1 MPEHHVQRGGT
12 RRIIMKFR
20 ILHWLGLVLIL
31 QTGLV
36 HLYLMPETFAEST
49 YEGMLFLANAIGAVA
64 AAYGIYRGKVW
75 GWNLGLLIAAGS
87 IVAYIISR
95 TVGMPGMA
103 IEEWGTPLGNG
114 ALVVESAFLI
124 VCRLMNPWVNITN
137 SNTSAALVLPAL
149 EFPVANRTL
158 IPAVSVITLSL
169 ALLFTLQWNAHR
181 PGAILIS
188 QQELEDK
195 YGLRVSLLGAT
206 AMNSIID
213 FRLKIVDANKA
224 STILSANHHD
234 ALGLIVD
241 GAGGDIITAARMSRH
256 GSMLKDG
263 GLYITFFPNPRDEI
277 RSGTPVSVVFGELR
291 LEPIVAQ

>member
-1 MPEHHVQRGGT
+1 
-12 RRIIMKFR
+12 MKFR
-20 ILHWLGLVLIL
+20 LLQWLGLMLIL

-36 HLYLMPETFAEST
+36 HLYLAPESFAELP
-49 YEGMLFLANAIGAVA
+49 YEGFLFLANAIGAVV

-75 GWNLGLLIAAGS
+75 GWNLGVLIAAGS
-87 IVAYIISR
+87 IVAYVISR
-95 TVGMPGMA
+95 TIGLPGHEV
-103 IEEWGTPLGNG
+103 EEWSNSLGTG
-114 ALVVESAFLI
+114 ALVIESSFLI
-124 VCRLMNPWVNITN
+124 VCRILDPWTN
-137 SNTSAALVLPAL
+137 LIDNQAVTLVVPAH
-149 EFPVANRTL
+149 EFPIASRYL
-158 IPAVSVITLSL
+158 IPAVSAITVVLI
-169 ALLFTLQWNAHR
+169 AFTAFQWWSHR

-188 QQELEDK
+188 QQELEEK

-213 FRLKIVDANKA
+213 FRMKIVDANKA